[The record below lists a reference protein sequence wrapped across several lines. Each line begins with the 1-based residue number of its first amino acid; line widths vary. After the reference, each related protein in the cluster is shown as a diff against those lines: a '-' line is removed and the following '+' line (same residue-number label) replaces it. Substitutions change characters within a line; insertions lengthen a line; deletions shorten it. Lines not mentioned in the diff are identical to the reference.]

1 MNINNNGDRHS
12 DYLEKSDNMRN
23 IKDIVALP
31 PQILKWIE
39 RNSDGVFILTSTT
52 GELLYIAKSIEDL
65 IGYKT
70 SEMVGTF
77 WYEWLTDKDVEYVRK
92 QLSEIPGTSKNVNV
106 NVLGKDGRIVL
117 LDCKLERYKHELD
130 DNFYFLAYL
139 KDITYKKETEEMMV
153 RSEKMSIAGQLAA
166 GIAHEIR
173 NPLTSLKG
181 FLQLLQAGVSHK
193 EEYFHVMIDEINKI
207 ESITSELLF
216 ISKPLA
222 ENRRKESIQAMIS
235 EVFILLQAQA
245 KMKNIELIKKA
256 IQGEIVCDRSQIKQ
270 VLINLVKNAIEAM
283 DEGGKVT
290 VSVDCKQESVDILI
304 ADEGNGI
311 PADILHKIGEP
322 FFTTKQSGTGLGL
335 LITKQILESHEATLH
350 IKQNTRKGSIF
361 ELVFPIT
368 AF

>member
-1 MNINNNGDRHS
+1 M
-12 DYLEKSDNMRN
+12 
-23 IKDIVALP
+23 P
-31 PQILKWIE
+31 PNILKWIE
-39 RNSDGVFILTSTT
+39 KNSDGVFILANSA
-52 GELLYIAKSIEDL
+52 GKLLYIAQSIENLTGYKASDL
-65 IGYKT
+65 IGTY
-70 SEMVGTF
+70 

-92 QLSEIPGTSKNVNV
+92 QIQETPEASKNVNV
-106 NVLGKDGRIVL
+106 NVLNKDGRTVL
-117 LDCKLERYKHELD
+117 LECKLDQYRHELGGT
-130 DNFYFLAYL
+130 FYFLVYL
-139 KDITYKKETEEMMV
+139 NDITYKKETEEMMI

-181 FLQLLQAGVSHK
+181 FLQLLQAGISHK

-207 ESITSELLF
+207 EAITSELLF

-222 ENRRKESIQAMIS
+222 ENRKRETIQAMID

-245 KMKNIELIKKA
+245 KMKNIELVVIQP

-283 DEGGKVT
+283 DEGGTVT
-290 VSVDCKQESVDILI
+290 VSVECKQESVDIFI

-311 PADILHKIGEP
+311 PTDILHKLGEP
-322 FFTTKQSGTGLGL
+322 FFTTKQSGTGLGI
-335 LITKQILESHEATLH
+335 LITKQILKSHEATLH

-361 ELVFPIT
+361 QLIFPLT
-368 AF
+368 EY